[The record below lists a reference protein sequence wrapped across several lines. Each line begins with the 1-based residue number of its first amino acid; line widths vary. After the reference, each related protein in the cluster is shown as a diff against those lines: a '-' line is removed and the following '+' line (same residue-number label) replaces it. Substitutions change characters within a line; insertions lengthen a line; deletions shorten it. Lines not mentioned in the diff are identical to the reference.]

1 MPAVTKHRF
10 LIGHR
15 LDCPKIGIL
24 ASSLEPGPPD
34 RRPVAQP
41 QVGQSNRNRSL
52 LASSVPVFTAN
63 FLDAAD
69 EAQAILLAIG
79 PSSPRPDR
87 GALAC
92 PSTTIWCVGF
102 QIIHL
107 GDSLLMRGPLDRP
120 RLWSGGVDRRICQTF
135 AASPAEPGE
144 LPCWFRLCG
153 RPLWS
158 PITMSDKSRL
168 LFIFQRL
175 LRGPRT
181 SCEHAHEST
190 CSQVHAELHPLG
202 QFSETRSLQILC

>member
-1 MPAVTKHRF
+1 MCRLSQNRF

-41 QVGQSNRNRSL
+41 QVGQSNRNSSL

-92 PSTTIWCVGF
+92 PTTVSE
-102 QIIHL
+102 L
-107 GDSLLMRGPLDRP
+107 SSVYTRAKEK
-120 RLWSGGVDRRICQTF
+120 V
-135 AASPAEPGE
+135 PAMQK
-144 LPCWFRLCG
+144 R
-153 RPLWS
+153 
-158 PITMSDKSRL
+158 
-168 LFIFQRL
+168 
-175 LRGPRT
+175 
-181 SCEHAHEST
+181 
-190 CSQVHAELHPLG
+190 CS
-202 QFSETRSLQILC
+202 S

>member
-63 FLDAAD
+63 FLDVAD

-92 PSTTIWCVGF
+92 
-102 QIIHL
+102 
-107 GDSLLMRGPLDRP
+107 LLYHDLVRRLSNHSSRRFSSYAWAARQAAAMERGRRP
-120 RLWSGGVDRRICQTF
+120 PDMSNFCCLPGRAGGTPMLV
-135 AASPAEPGE
+135 
-144 LPCWFRLCG
+144 
-153 RPLWS
+153 
-158 PITMSDKSRL
+158 
-168 LFIFQRL
+168 
-175 LRGPRT
+175 
-181 SCEHAHEST
+181 
-190 CSQVHAELHPLG
+190 
-202 QFSETRSLQILC
+202 